1 MAPGKRCCML
11 HCTVSSHNSKGEKLE
26 HGIRFFRIPKVK
38 SHEGPKV
45 EDVTKRRRR
54 AWISAIRR
62 TNITFERSSSAM
74 RVCSQHFHSGK
85 PSYEMMETD
94 PDWAPSLLLGHS
106 EMKTTDTGRHG
117 RQKNRA
123 ATKQLLQEATEAVM
137 IDNREAE
144 GGDVHAEDDSH
155 HEEMEDGENTRL
167 REEVTQLEQER
178 DMMRGEINRL
188 LEENRELKKKLASRE
203 IVEES
208 FQGDNEKVRFYTGLP
223 SYATLLV
230 LLNYLS
236 PHLPQGRLLSPFQLL
251 IVVFMRLRLKLP
263 VLHIAYLFGIHRTT
277 IASGFKDTLSVMYTQ
292 MTPFVPWPGRECLR
306 ACMPHQFVETFGN
319 KVAVIIDC
327 FEIFIERPSNL
338 YAKAATFSNYKHNNT
353 IKHLIGITPN
363 GQISFISKG
372 WGGRTTDRHITEE
385 CGFLDKLLPGDL
397 VLADRGF
404 DIKESVGL
412 MCAEVKIP
420 AFTRGKCQMEARS
433 IEETRK
439 LAHPC
444 RASHWKP
451 WGEIQYNNRY
461 HSN

>member
-1 MAPGKRCCML
+1 
-11 HCTVSSHNSKGEKLE
+11 
-26 HGIRFFRIPKVK
+26 
-38 SHEGPKV
+38 
-45 EDVTKRRRR
+45 
-54 AWISAIRR
+54 
-62 TNITFERSSSAM
+62 M

-137 IDNREAE
+137 IDNGEAE

-236 PHLPQGRLLSPFQLL
+236 PHLPHAGALAVTFPASDCGIYASAPETACVAYCVLVWHPQNYDSQWVQGYS
-251 IVVFMRLRLKLP
+251 
-263 VLHIAYLFGIHRTT
+263 
-277 IASGFKDTLSVMYTQ
+277 
-292 MTPFVPWPGRECLR
+292 
-306 ACMPHQFVETFGN
+306 
-319 KVAVIIDC
+319 
-327 FEIFIERPSNL
+327 
-338 YAKAATFSNYKHNNT
+338 
-353 IKHLIGITPN
+353 
-363 GQISFISKG
+363 
-372 WGGRTTDRHITEE
+372 
-385 CGFLDKLLPGDL
+385 
-397 VLADRGF
+397 
-404 DIKESVGL
+404 
-412 MCAEVKIP
+412 
-420 AFTRGKCQMEARS
+420 
-433 IEETRK
+433 
-439 LAHPC
+439 
-444 RASHWKP
+444 
-451 WGEIQYNNRY
+451 
-461 HSN
+461 